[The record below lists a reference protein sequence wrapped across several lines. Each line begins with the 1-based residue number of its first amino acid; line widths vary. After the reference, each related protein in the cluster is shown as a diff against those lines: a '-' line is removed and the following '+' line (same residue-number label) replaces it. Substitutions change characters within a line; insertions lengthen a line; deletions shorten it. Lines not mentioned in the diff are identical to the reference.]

1 MIERLLDADFMGKL
15 GLESEKNLEVEVKVE
30 IAENAIG
37 PPIPKEG
44 IPKGWTI
51 EQWNHYGQQWLDNLP
66 DQSESIDEEQEEL
79 ILEESE
85 PVKEI
90 KIIEKEIEAM
100 KDEIVERIEEEIFEA
115 EIIEESNLVPS
126 TKISKKNRKI

>member
-1 MIERLLDADFMGKL
+1 MSEPDESSVDLPPSSLSHKELRMICLDNDLPISGTKSVLIERLLDAGVPWEEL
-15 GLESEKNLEVEVKVE
+15 GLEFEKNLEVEVKEVE

-51 EQWNHYGQQWLDNLP
+51 EQWNHYGQQWLDNLSEK
-66 DQSESIDEEQEEL
+66 SESIDEELEEL

-90 KIIEKEIEAM
+90 KII
-100 KDEIVERIEEEIFEA
+100 
-115 EIIEESNLVPS
+115 
-126 TKISKKNRKI
+126 